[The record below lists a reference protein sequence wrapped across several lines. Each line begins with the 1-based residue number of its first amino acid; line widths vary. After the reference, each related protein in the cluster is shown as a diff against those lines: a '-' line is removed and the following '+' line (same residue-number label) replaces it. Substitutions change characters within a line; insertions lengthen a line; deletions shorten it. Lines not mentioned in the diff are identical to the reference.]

1 MNDERQF
8 LLRDSAGD
16 ISYNLH
22 FNPRAKHVRL
32 RVSPGDG
39 LVVVVPR
46 GFDPGQVPGIV
57 EARRAWIRKALEK
70 TASPLPA
77 GEELPET
84 LFLKSIGEEW
94 GVFAGEV
101 EGARGVLRERP
112 GNVIE
117 IGLQSADME
126 TARGLLRAWVKKKAE
141 RELLPWLDEIARRQ
155 GFRFGRG
162 VIRHQKTRWGS
173 CSAKAT
179 ISLNMKLLF
188 LPPELVEYIMLH
200 ELCHTVHMNHS
211 HRFWEH
217 VARFMPDYAVRDRAM
232 KEAFRHVPR
241 FVL

>member
-8 LLRDSAGD
+8 ILRDSAGD
-16 ISYNLH
+16 IHYGLRISQ
-22 FNPRAKHVRL
+22 RAKHVRL

-39 LVVVVPR
+39 LVIVVPR

-57 EARRAWIRKALEK
+57 ATRKAWIRRALEK
-70 TASPLPA
+70 TAVPSSED
-77 GEELPET
+77 GELPET
-84 LFLKSIGEEW
+84 LFLKSVGEEW
-94 GVFAGEV
+94 RVSRSETKSLRGSFREQPGRVLEIGFRPDDP
-101 EGARGVLRERP
+101 EGACG
-112 GNVIE
+112 
-117 IGLQSADME
+117 M
-126 TARGLLRAWVKKKAE
+126 LRAWVKKKAE
-141 RELLPWLDEIARRQ
+141 RELLPWLDEIASSQ

-162 VIRHQKTRWGS
+162 VIRHQKTRWAS

-211 HRFWEH
+211 RRFWEH
-217 VARFMPDYAVRDRAM
+217 VASFMPDCRERDRAM
-232 KEAFRHVPR
+232 KDAFRHVPR